1 MGDDGVRGMAVSAG
15 RGQLCR
21 LPYGFDRAF
30 DDFFAKGTVGC
41 ACCPTV
47 STVPLTI
54 FCKRHGRL
62 RPLLRGFDR
71 AFDDFLQK
79 ARSIAPATPPF
90 RPCL

>member
-62 RPLLRGFDR
+62 HRLPYGFDR
-71 AFDDFLQK
+71 AFDDFL
-79 ARSIAPATPPF
+79 
-90 RPCL
+90 